1 MPKDIAQANITI
13 DVVIF
18 NIINYQLHILLVQR
32 ATPPYHG
39 FHSLPWW
46 FVKRDE
52 QLQQTATKVL
62 YRETGVFCDYIQ
74 SFGIFDEVYRDPR
87 GRIISI
93 WYYAILDD
101 TTIIP
106 QSWVTQD
113 RASFIPIKM
122 IGTLAFDHN
131 SIVQKAY
138 EQLQKD
144 IQWSDIIKH
153 FLPPYFTI
161 DQLKKYC
168 EIIYNRSF
176 EKRNFTKFISKNFT
190 IKKTTQKEQYVA
202 HRPASL
208 YRFV

>member
-32 ATPPYHG
+32 ATAPYHG
-39 FHSLPWW
+39 FQSLPWG
-46 FVKRDE
+46 FVQRDE
-52 QLQQTATKVL
+52 QLQQTAIKVL

-74 SFGIFDEVYRDPR
+74 LFGVFDEVMRDPR

-93 WYYAILDD
+93 PYYAILND
-101 TTIIP
+101 TSIIP
-106 QSWVTQD
+106 HSGASQSA
-113 RASFIPIKM
+113 ASFVPMKM

-153 FLPPYFTI
+153 FLPRYFTI

-168 EIIYNRSF
+168 EIISNRSF
-176 EKRNFTKFISKNFT
+176 EKRNFIKFISKNFT
-190 IKKTTQKEQYVA
+190 IKKTAQKEQYVA

>member
-32 ATPPYHG
+32 ATVPYHG
-39 FHSLPWW
+39 FQSLPWG
-46 FVKRDE
+46 FVQRDE
-52 QLQQTATKVL
+52 QLQQTAIKVL

-74 SFGIFDEVYRDPR
+74 SFGVFDEVMRDPR
-87 GRIISI
+87 GRIVSI
-93 WYYAILDD
+93 PYYAILND
-101 TTIIP
+101 TSIIP
-106 QSWVTQD
+106 HFGASQSA
-113 RASFIPIKM
+113 ASFVPMKM

-153 FLPPYFTI
+153 FLPRYFTI

-190 IKKTTQKEQYVA
+190 IKKTAQKEQYVA